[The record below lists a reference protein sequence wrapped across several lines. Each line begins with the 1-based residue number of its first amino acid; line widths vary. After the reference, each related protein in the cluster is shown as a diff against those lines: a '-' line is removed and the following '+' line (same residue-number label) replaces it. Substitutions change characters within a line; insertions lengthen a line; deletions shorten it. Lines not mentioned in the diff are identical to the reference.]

1 MDNKLSNLYVE
12 YDKLEKQYPNIIKIN
27 RTILEF
33 HVEKMYKI
41 LERCSKATE
50 EITKKEKDFTKKEL
64 VTFYRTLPF
73 MSMFE

>member
-1 MDNKLSNLYVE
+1 
-12 YDKLEKQYPNIIKIN
+12 
-27 RTILEF
+27 
-33 HVEKMYKI
+33 MYKI